1 MRNHTAMKLIPAA
14 LGAASLIFGGELAAE
29 DVRPRIV
36 CFGDSLTSCGGAG
49 GRYSDMLQKS
59 LPEYRFVNS
68 GKGGDTIGG
77 ALARLDDAVLSHR
90 PIAVVI
96 GIGANDYWRRKRSP
110 DELKRDYEAIV
121 KRCSDAG
128 IRVLLI
134 SCFGNDTVPEGERI
148 DFRHAGLPREHYAA
162 ALALIERELVA
173 KYRCGYVPDM
183 QINITPKGRRDLWND
198 SNHPNAAGNRIVA
211 DTMLAELRKL
221 LGRD

>member
-1 MRNHTAMKLIPAA
+1 MHRRHLVAGIA
-14 LGAASLIFGGELAAE
+14 LAFGCLAAASGAELP
-29 DVRPRIV
+29 VVV
-36 CFGDSLTSCGGAG
+36 CFGDSLTSCGGKG

-59 LPEYRFVNS
+59 LPGCRIVNS
-68 GKGGDTIGG
+68 GIGGDTLAGG
-77 ALARLDDAVLSHR
+77 LARLDAAVLKHS
-90 PIAVVI
+90 PVCVI
-96 GIGANDYWRRKRSP
+96 VELGANDYWRRKRSP

-134 SCFGNDTVPEGERI
+134 SCFGNDKVPEGERI

-198 SNHPNAAGNRIVA
+198 RNHPNAAGNRIVA
-211 DTMLAELRKL
+211 DTILVELRKL
-221 LGRD
+221 LARD